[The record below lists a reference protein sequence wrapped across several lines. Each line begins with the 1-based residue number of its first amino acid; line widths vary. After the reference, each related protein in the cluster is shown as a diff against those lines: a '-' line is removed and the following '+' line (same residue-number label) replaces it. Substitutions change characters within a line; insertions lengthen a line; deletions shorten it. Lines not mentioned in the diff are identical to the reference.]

1 MQEKEREIS
10 PIKQNIL
17 KYLDYK
23 GITQYQCYKDTG
35 ITRGVLAQPTGI
47 SEDNIA
53 RFLAYYKDISIE
65 WLITGQGE
73 MLKGDL
79 NYSKSESPFITSVSE
94 TPKVERIYHPKSF
107 ERTLDVQDIP
117 LYSFDVTG
125 GILENLDD
133 SAQFIEGTIRIPD
146 APKCDGA
153 VRVVGNS
160 MTPIV
165 NPGDIIA
172 FSMLNS
178 LDYLLYGQIYFVDY
192 SADASNNFLVCKIV
206 KKSDRGDDYI
216 SLHSANPSHDP
227 VDIPRSSVRHIAI
240 VKLSIHYHMIL

>member
-1 MQEKEREIS
+1 MSTI
-10 PIKQNIL
+10 N
-17 KYLDYK
+17 
-23 GITQYQCYKDTG
+23 
-35 ITRGVLAQPTGI
+35 
-47 SEDNIA
+47 
-53 RFLAYYKDISIE
+53 
-65 WLITGQGE
+65 
-73 MLKGDL
+73 
-79 NYSKSESPFITSVSE
+79 
-94 TPKVERIYHPKSF
+94 ERIKIIIEQYYNGSQRAFAEAVGTSSSVVNGIVGKRKSSPSFEILQKIYTTANISADWLLTGNGDILTDNHSKPDLGSLAVDVLPNESSVEQMYHPKSF

-172 FSMLNS
+172 FSILDS

>member
-1 MQEKEREIS
+1 MSTINERIRIIIERYYNGSQRAFAEAIGTSSSVINGIVGKRKSS
-10 PIKQNIL
+10 PSFEVLQKIYAIANVSADWL
-17 KYLDYK
+17 L
-23 GITQYQCYKDTG
+23 TG
-35 ITRGVLAQPTGI
+35 DGDMMT
-47 SEDNIA
+47 DNHG
-53 RFLAYYKDISIE
+53 RSNPSSLVVNT
-65 WLITGQGE
+65 LP
-73 MLKGDL
+73 
-79 NYSKSESPFITSVSE
+79 NESS
-94 TPKVERIYHPKSF
+94 VERIYHPKSF

-133 SAQFIEGTIRIPD
+133 SAQFVEGTIRIPD

-172 FSMLNS
+172 FSILNS

-192 SADASNNFLVCKIV
+192 SADDFNNFLVCKIV
-206 KKSDRGDDYI
+206 KKSNWGDDYI

>member
-1 MQEKEREIS
+1 MSTI
-10 PIKQNIL
+10 N
-17 KYLDYK
+17 
-23 GITQYQCYKDTG
+23 
-35 ITRGVLAQPTGI
+35 
-47 SEDNIA
+47 
-53 RFLAYYKDISIE
+53 
-65 WLITGQGE
+65 
-73 MLKGDL
+73 
-79 NYSKSESPFITSVSE
+79 
-94 TPKVERIYHPKSF
+94 ERIKIIIERYYNGSQRAFAEAIGTSSSVVNGIVGKRKSSPSFEILQKIYATVNISADWLLTGDGDILTDNHSKPDSGSLAVDVLPNESSVEQIYHSKSF
-107 ERTLDVQDIP
+107 EKTLDVQDIP

-172 FSMLNS
+172 FSILNS

>member
-1 MQEKEREIS
+1 MSTINERIKIIIERYYNGSQRAFAEAIGTSSSVVNGIVGKRKSSPSFEILQK
-10 PIKQNIL
+10 IYATANISADWL
-17 KYLDYK
+17 L
-23 GITQYQCYKDTG
+23 TG
-35 ITRGVLAQPTGI
+35 DGDILTDNHSQPDSGSLAVDVLPNG
-47 SEDNIA
+47 S
-53 RFLAYYKDISIE
+53 
-65 WLITGQGE
+65 
-73 MLKGDL
+73 
-79 NYSKSESPFITSVSE
+79 SVE
-94 TPKVERIYHPKSF
+94 QIYHPKSF

-160 MTPIV
+160 MTPII

-172 FSMLNS
+172 FSILNS